1 MPLTIRSST
10 SIADEEELTDK
21 TNEEATQDAGTG
33 TEAPNTPVPIPEA
46 ASGASREATVE
57 SAAAATPPPD
67 TKPDEEAR
75 TKTPFT
81 ERFKL
86 PEGMGRT
93 GLITVVLGVLVVL
106 LALMLFLPGIMP
118 VKLGAA
124 KNASNAETEQDIKAV
139 ASRFAKNLLTFDYR
153 SLEEDL
159 RRIAQDATGTFER
172 EFEGVSAVSGNVVDA
187 EAVSKGEVQGVSVTS
202 RSDDS
207 STALV
212 FLRRTIEN
220 KSQPDPRTQFQFL
233 ELTLVSTSGGWK
245 VDDVKDPTLAG
256 L

>member
-1 MPLTIRSST
+1 V
-10 SIADEEELTDK
+10 TDK
-21 TNEEATQDAGTG
+21 PKEEAEQDAGTG
-33 TEAPNTPVPIPEA
+33 TEAPSTPVPIPDPASPTRSEA
-46 ASGASREATVE
+46 AVE
-57 SAAAATPPPD
+57 SAAAATPPGD
-67 TKPDEEAR
+67 AKPSAESAG
-75 TKTPFT
+75 KTSLR
-81 ERFKL
+81 ERIKVGAGL
-86 PEGMGRT
+86 GRS
-93 GLITVVLGVLVVL
+93 GIVAIVLGVLVVL

-124 KNASNAETEQDIKAV
+124 KTASNTDTERDIEAV

-153 SLEEDL
+153 TLEEDL

-172 EFEGVSAVSGNVVDA
+172 EFEGVSAVRGNVVDA
-187 EAVSKGEVQGVSVTS
+187 HAVSKGEVQGVSVTS
-202 RSDDS
+202 RSDVS

-220 KSQPDPRTQFQFL
+220 KSQPEPRTQFQFL
-233 ELTLVSTSGGWK
+233 ELTLVHTSDGWQ

>member
-1 MPLTIRSST
+1 M
-10 SIADEEELTDK
+10 TDK
-21 TNEEATQDAGTG
+21 PNEEATQDAGS
-33 TEAPNTPVPIPEA
+33 APQETSSTPPPIPEKTSGSSSEA
-46 ASGASREATVE
+46 AAE
-57 SAAAATPPPD
+57 SAAAAAPPADASSESSDAPS
-67 TKPDEEAR
+67 EGSA
-75 TKTPFT
+75 TKTSL
-81 ERFKL
+81 RDRVKI
-86 PEGMGRT
+86 PEGMLGRSGIVT
-93 GLITVVLGVLVVL
+93 IVLGVLVVL

-124 KNASNAETEQDIKAV
+124 KKASNVEVEQDIEAV

-153 SLEEDL
+153 TLEEDL

-172 EFEGVSAVSGNVVDA
+172 EFEEVSAVSGNVVDA
-187 EAVSKGEVQGVSVTS
+187 EAVSKGEVQAVSVTS

-212 FLRRTIEN
+212 FLKRTIEN
-220 KSQPDPRTQFQFL
+220 KSQPEPRTQFQFL
-233 ELTLVSTSGGWK
+233 ELTLVNTSDGWR